1 MPYLVSAM
9 AFTVF
14 AAFAMAVRW
23 HFRPGAMAPGMLA
36 ISMVGMLALAAVQ
49 VELWRLP
56 LGLPSAAWSISL
68 MAAAM
73 ALFTWA
79 IAATRRARLA
89 LAFSADAPTALLR
102 HGPYRWVRHPFYA
115 SYVLYWLACTIAV
128 PTPPVLAG
136 AAAMIVLY
144 VAAFRREEAHFLA
157 SPLAGEY
164 RAYRRQAG
172 ALLPRPSALWGR
184 RP

>member
-1 MPYLVSAM
+1 MPYFVSAM

-14 AAFAMAVRW
+14 AAFAAAVRW
-23 HFRPGAMAPGMLA
+23 HFRPGTIAPGMLA
-36 ISMVGMLALAAVQ
+36 ISVVGVLALAAVQ

-56 LGLPSAAWSISL
+56 PGPAAAVWSISL
-68 MAAAM
+68 MAAAL

-89 LAFSADAPTALLR
+89 LAFSAEAPTALLR

-115 SYVLYWLACTIAV
+115 SYVLFWLGCVVAA
-128 PTPPVLAG
+128 PSPPVLVVV
-136 AAAMIVLY
+136 AAMILLY
-144 VAAFRREEAHFLA
+144 VVACRREEARFLA
-157 SPLAGEY
+157 SPLAAEY

-172 ALLPRPSALWGR
+172 ALLPRPAALWGR

>member
-1 MPYLVSAM
+1 MPYLVAAT
-9 AFTVF
+9 AFMVF
-14 AAFAMAVRW
+14 AAFALAVRW
-23 HFRPGAMAPGMLA
+23 HFRPGTIAPGMLA
-36 ISMVGMLALAAVQ
+36 ISVVGTLALAAVE

-56 LGLPSAAWSISL
+56 PHPPSAATALVL
-68 MAAAM
+68 MAAAL
-73 ALFTWA
+73 ARFLWA

-89 LAFSADAPTALLR
+89 LAFSADEPTALLR

-115 SYVLYWLACTIAV
+115 SYVLYWLACTIAA

-136 AAAMIVLY
+136 ATAMILLCI
-144 VAAFRREEAHFLA
+144 AAVRREEARFLA
-157 SPLAGEY
+157 SPLAEEY

-172 ALLPRPSALWGR
+172 ALLPRPAALWGR